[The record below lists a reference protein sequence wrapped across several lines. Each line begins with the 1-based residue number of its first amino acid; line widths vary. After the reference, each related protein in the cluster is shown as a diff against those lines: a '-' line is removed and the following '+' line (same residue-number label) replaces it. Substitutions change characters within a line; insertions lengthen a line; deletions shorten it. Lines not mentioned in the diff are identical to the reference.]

1 MSDSPNGILPDKVEK
16 LFVRKMQ
23 FITNFVVKTGITP
36 NVITLFSLLMGLLA
50 GISLALHQMAT
61 GLVFV
66 ILMGIFDILDGQLAT
81 SANLTSQFGAVLDS
95 TVDRYSE
102 AFVYMG
108 LGFYF
113 YRLEQP
119 WWILIVSLVLIG
131 SFSTSYVR
139 AKAESINYTC
149 PSGLMQRSERIV
161 ALIIGILFQGMVLKV
176 LLLLMAILTNYTT
189 LQRVVFIRKAIK
201 NTTHSSLEV

>member
-1 MSDSPNGILPDKVEK
+1 MSDSPNGILPDKMEK

-23 FITNFVVKTGITP
+23 FITNLLIKTGITP
-36 NVITLFSLLMGLLA
+36 NVITLLSLFMGLLS
-50 GISLALHQMAT
+50 GISLALHQMTT

-102 AFVYMG
+102 AFIYMG

-139 AKAESINYTC
+139 AKAESINHTC

-176 LLLLMAILTNYTT
+176 LLLLMAILTNYTA

-201 NTTHSSLEV
+201 NTTRSSLDV